1 MTIEKQENSFLRC
14 DWEYH
19 RKKDEKTYLRCVH
32 CGRVKRSDLP
42 DVQQCVGSSTAHKTM
57 LRKILG
63 QEVTEKDMEELE
75 KDDDKAEDEEN
86 NVNK

>member
-1 MTIEKQENSFLRC
+1 MTTEKQENSFLRC

-19 RKKDEKTYLRCVH
+19 RKKDEKTYLKCTH

-42 DVQQCVGSSTAHKTM
+42 DVQQCVGSNTAHKAM

-75 KDDDKAEDEEN
+75 KNDEEDKEN
-86 NVNK
+86 DTSE